1 MTKHTCHSQKASTLL
16 CEMSRQTFFRGI
28 VSLNTT
34 DETAIEVRCTFIIN
48 ISTHISCYWHHIG
61 ENCDVSLFY
70 WDTIAG
76 TAVTGHTGVTCG
88 IRSLERHSKPT
99 QMHACDVWSDSPV
112 LWWYTKHSRT
122 QLKSAT
128 GVLCVVRCSL
138 TFLQL
143 LNVTWLWMV
152 LKTVSVQQSSD
163 QAAHRRHKRMV
174 SRPSVERHSVTQI
187 RMQPHSR
194 WHCLK
199 VLCLH
204 EDHDTFLSSVSS
216 EMCRDQPNS
225 RFHGC
230 DIFRETGL
238 LPWKTL
244 ISVKSVIF
252 CEF

>member
-1 MTKHTCHSQKASTLL
+1 MWRVVRQSSSLMVHKA
-16 CEMSRQTFFRGI
+16 QP
-28 VSLNTT
+28 
-34 DETAIEVRCTFIIN
+34 
-48 ISTHISCYWHHIG
+48 H
-61 ENCDVSLFY
+61 
-70 WDTIAG
+70 
-76 TAVTGHTGVTCG
+76 
-88 IRSLERHSKPT
+88 
-99 QMHACDVWSDSPV
+99 
-112 LWWYTKHSRT
+112 T

-143 LNVTWLWMV
+143 LNITWLWMV

-163 QAAHRRHKRMV
+163 QAAHRCHKRMV

-187 RMQPHSR
+187 QTQPDANTDATSFTLALPKSFVSTWR
-194 WHCLK
+194 SWY
-199 VLCLH
+199 V
-204 EDHDTFLSSVSS
+204 FLSSVSS